1 MAHKKLAFKLMC
13 PSCGPTRPNSE
24 RPVCKE
30 TIPSELI
37 CYCCNTKCI
46 QQSANT
52 QTPRS
57 TELPL
62 THEYKPSRRRYNGA
76 TCVSYVYVTP
86 CSLVHLEKPT
96 VSISKAEEPSDCH
109 PANFLLDLIVD
120 SQNGSDICLRKV
132 GGLLLNCTSP
142 NRRKECI
149 FQSKYMQVSK
159 FVPAIN

>member
-1 MAHKKLAFKLMC
+1 MLCRHLGHKEGEAMLPFQSAMQEPLVCNICSCFGGLFCNSGQTVLVTWHLSWHIATQQTTNYNRANRWHTKKLAFKRMC
-13 PSCGPTRPNSE
+13 PSCGPTRLNSE

-62 THEYKPSRRRYNGA
+62 THEYKPSRRQYNGA
-76 TCVSYVYVTP
+76 TCVSYEQ
-86 CSLVHLEKPT
+86 CRFLVRNA
-96 VSISKAEEPSDCH
+96 V
-109 PANFLLDLIVD
+109 
-120 SQNGSDICLRKV
+120 
-132 GGLLLNCTSP
+132 
-142 NRRKECI
+142 
-149 FQSKYMQVSK
+149 
-159 FVPAIN
+159 